1 MLRLIILLPTWISRI
16 NLSLLSISTKA
27 LVVNMSTNSNSW
39 TAVTWSGVLIESYTF
54 LFYYLWLLFLIL
66 NIEILTLLWILSF
79 LAITNVLLQHIV
91 DISHVVL
98 VNLFVISSHLIS
110 QSAKTE
116 RSWGMWSGTLLLVD
130 AVVGN
135 GVRSLCWWLD
145 R

>member
-79 LAITNVLLQHIV
+79 LAITNVLL
-91 DISHVVL
+91 
-98 VNLFVISSHLIS
+98 
-110 QSAKTE
+110 
-116 RSWGMWSGTLLLVD
+116 
-130 AVVGN
+130 
-135 GVRSLCWWLD
+135 
-145 R
+145 